1 MESVTIRRYKEG
13 DEAGIVQLLKE
24 VFKGWPHLDIKGD
37 PIDYWRW
44 KYSNE
49 YVGEKLVIVACVG
62 GRIVG
67 VHHGI
72 QMRVKMFDETLNTSL
87 GGDLAVSPEY
97 RELGVW
103 RGTSK
108 LINQLRG
115 EKNIKW
121 HYNITES
128 PRVIE
133 SLNKNSDYLDLP
145 INFTNMTQIKNIEKQ
160 LDMIPMK
167 NASVKKI
174 GFKVV
179 KMHNQLVHIPK
190 SGAVERGH
198 IKVLDIKQ
206 FDQRIDAFWEK
217 LAEEYDYIIER
228 DRSFLNWR
236 YLDPRVG
243 GFVVKQA
250 EEEGEI
256 LGFIA
261 MRTNRYSKEYP
272 IGYIVDL
279 LALPGR
285 DDALHALLDAATKHF
300 DGDNVNIVNC
310 LVVKNHPNEKILNSH
325 GFLDSRIKIK
335 VYYNTKLA
343 GDRNVKLAKLSP
355 ERTYISWGDY
365 DTLPVK
371 VTS

>member
-1 MESVTIRRYKEG
+1 
-13 DEAGIVQLLKE
+13 
-24 VFKGWPHLDIKGD
+24 
-37 PIDYWRW
+37 
-44 KYSNE
+44 
-49 YVGEKLVIVACVG
+49 
-62 GRIVG
+62 
-67 VHHGI
+67 
-72 QMRVKMFDETLNTSL
+72 
-87 GGDLAVSPEY
+87 
-97 RELGVW
+97 
-103 RGTSK
+103 
-108 LINQLRG
+108 
-115 EKNIKW
+115 
-121 HYNITES
+121 
-128 PRVIE
+128 
-133 SLNKNSDYLDLP
+133 
-145 INFTNMTQIKNIEKQ
+145 
-160 LDMIPMK
+160 
-167 NASVKKI
+167 
-174 GFKVV
+174 
-179 KMHNQLVHIPK
+179 MHNQLVHIPK